1 MAGEDFSQR
10 ASHDRLSAITDGVY
24 AVALTLLALEIVVPS
39 ANSIHSSAQL
49 NNYMVNNLLPQL
61 SLYLIS
67 FIILSNFWASTNAIP
82 MYKKVDNTILTIN
95 LAILALVVLIP
106 FSTSFVLSFY
116 HYSQSVIIFSLI
128 ILLVGLLYL
137 ILYIYLFKENLVK
150 ERIYKFIEPH
160 KRIMFIELSIPP
172 VLALIS
178 IVLALF
184 NPLAGMY
191 VYVIVL
197 FATMIKKIAKRFIK
211 N

>member
-24 AVALTLLALEIVVPS
+24 AVALTLLALEIVVLS
-39 ANSIHSSAQL
+39 VNSIHSSAQL
-49 NNYMVNNLLPQL
+49 NDYMVNNLLPQL

-160 KRIMFIELSIPP
+160 KRIMLIELSIPP

>member
-1 MAGEDFSQR
+1 MVGEDFSQR

-24 AVALTLLALEIVVPS
+24 AVALTLLALKIVVPS

-160 KRIMFIELSIPP
+160 KRIMLIELSIPP

>member
-137 ILYIYLFKENLVK
+137 ILYIYLVK

-160 KRIMFIELSIPP
+160 KRIMLIELSIPP

-197 FATMIKKIAKRFIK
+197 FATMIKKIAKIFIK

>member
-137 ILYIYLFKENLVK
+137 ILYIYCLLYTSPSP
-150 ERIYKFIEPH
+150 RD
-160 KRIMFIELSIPP
+160 
-172 VLALIS
+172 A
-178 IVLALF
+178 
-184 NPLAGMY
+184 
-191 VYVIVL
+191 
-197 FATMIKKIAKRFIK
+197 
-211 N
+211 

>member
-128 ILLVGLLYL
+128 ILLVGLFYL

-150 ERIYKFIEPH
+150 ESIYKFIEPH
-160 KRIMFIELSIPP
+160 KRIMLIELSIPP